1 MTGPPTDGA
10 AQTGRPASFQ
20 VAILLVATSLPMLA
34 TGTGLDSCRSIV
46 SDGERLACYDA
57 LASDKPPASDAAAP
71 TTISAESLFGRDAAQ
86 TSAVLQQQTGITPPE
101 TLDTGI
107 RSVETRASGK
117 LLITI
122 ANGQRWEQIDG
133 RPPDLAAGDQV
144 RIRKGAFGSYLLYKQ
159 AGGRSIRVRRID

>member
-20 VAILLVATSLPMLA
+20 LAILLVTTSLPMLA

-57 LASDKPPASDAAAP
+57 LASDEPPARDAPPSANL
-71 TTISAESLFGRDAAQ
+71 SAESLFGRDAAQ
-86 TSAVLQQQTGITPPE
+86 TSAVLQQQTGITPPA

-107 RSVETRASGK
+107 LSVETRASGK
-117 LLITI
+117 LLITLV
-122 ANGQRWEQIDG
+122 NGQRWEQIDG
-133 RPPDLAAGDQV
+133 RPPDLAAGDPV
-144 RIRKGAFGSYLLYKQ
+144 RIRKAAFGSYLLYKQ

>member
-1 MTGPPTDGA
+1 MTGPSTDGA

-20 VAILLVATSLPMLA
+20 LAILLVATSLPMLA

-57 LASDKPPASDAAAP
+57 LASDKPPARDAAPSANL
-71 TTISAESLFGRDAAQ
+71 SAESLFGRDAAQ

-101 TLDTGI
+101 TLDTAIG
-107 RSVETRASGK
+107 SVETRASGK
-117 LLITI
+117 LLLTL

-133 RPPDLAAGDQV
+133 RPPELAVGDPV

-159 AGGRSIRVRRID
+159 SGGRSMRVRRID